1 MPAYLYHRPPTISLA
16 NMSTCEV
23 PRARTSMV
31 DRLFTVAVPRLWNNL
46 LLRLR
51 DYELILLG
59 VPPQRIYLERS
70 QVMALAV

>member
-1 MPAYLYHRPPTISLA
+1 
-16 NMSTCEV
+16 
-23 PRARTSMV
+23 MV